1 MINDL
6 TAEQNKANLLAN
18 YCFN

>member
-1 MINDL
+1 MINGL
-6 TAEQNKANLLAN
+6 RAEQNEANLLAN